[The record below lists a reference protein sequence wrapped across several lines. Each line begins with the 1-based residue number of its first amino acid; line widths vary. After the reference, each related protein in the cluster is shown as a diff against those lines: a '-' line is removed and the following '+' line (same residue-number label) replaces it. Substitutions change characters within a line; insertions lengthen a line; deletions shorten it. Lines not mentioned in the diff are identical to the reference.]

1 LNRPGIRVIPNNAQK
16 VFPVSTSNS
25 NPSSNTTHF
34 GYETVDEREKAGR
47 VRQVFDSVAT
57 KYDIMNDLM
66 SGGLHRLWKI
76 FTISRSGVR
85 PGMKVL
91 DIAGGTGERPHE
103 SAPAALRGNDRL

>member
-1 LNRPGIRVIPNNAQK
+1 MHHSGKAIYNGLNKPGTNVRFNVTHPND
-16 VFPVSTSNS
+16 
-25 NPSSNTTHF
+25 NTTHF

-57 KYDIMNDLM
+57 KYDVMNDLM

-76 FTISRSGVR
+76 FTIARSGVK

-91 DIAGGTGERPHE
+91 DIAGGTGDLAKAF
-103 SAPAALRGNDRL
+103 S

>member
-1 LNRPGIRVIPNNAQK
+1 MTNHTNNPG
-16 VFPVSTSNS
+16 
-25 NPSSNTTHF
+25 TTHF
-34 GYETVDEREKAGR
+34 GYETVNEREKAGR

-76 FTISRSGVR
+76 FTIGRSGVR

-91 DIAGGTGERPHE
+91 DMFGEEAETHGGYRNG
-103 SAPAALRGNDRL
+103 